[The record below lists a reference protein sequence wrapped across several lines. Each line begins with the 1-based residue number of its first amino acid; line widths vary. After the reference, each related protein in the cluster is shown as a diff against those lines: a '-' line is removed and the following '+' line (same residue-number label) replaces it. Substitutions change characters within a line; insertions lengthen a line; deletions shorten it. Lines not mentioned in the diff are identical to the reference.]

1 MVVRLALFGG
11 AALAALTPLAAY
23 NLAVYGGLFSQGY
36 AHLRGAREFVT
47 GMGRGVEGVG
57 VPSLTALW
65 GITFSPY
72 RGLFVLS
79 PFLLLAFPGFVAICG
94 VAPRIARLPCSA
106 PAPQER
112 CCSSTAATTSR
123 TGA

>member
-79 PFLLLAFPGFVAICG
+79 PFLLLAFPGFVAMW
-94 VAPRIARLPCSA
+94 RR
-106 PAPQER
+106 PAHRP
-112 CCSSTAATTSR
+112 AALLCACAA
-123 TGA
+123 GAMLLFNGGYYF